1 VEANDQTKI
10 TVKTLRQAL
19 KFFIEDDGYVD
30 RLEADALRGLIYQDG
45 RVTPEEKAFLQEAI
59 ATNNFDE
66 RALAI
71 LETVLKHA

>member
-1 VEANDQTKI
+1 
-10 TVKTLRQAL
+10 
-19 KFFIEDDGYVD
+19 
-30 RLEADALRGLIYQDG
+30 LRGLIYQDG
-45 RVTPEEKAFLQEAI
+45 RVTPEEQAFLQEAI